1 MAWTPPLT
9 RHNSLSAQ
17 GNVLSCNVQLSKH
30 NSPTFSRRCM
40 KPTPLNNLNENVAE
54 KALPQVRL
62 DENIVITEHVPPN
75 TNRLRKVLMYL
86 EPKGCMKERDEYALY
101 VFSPSNR

>member
-1 MAWTPPLT
+1 
-9 RHNSLSAQ
+9 
-17 GNVLSCNVQLSKH
+17 
-30 NSPTFSRRCM
+30 M

-54 KALPQVRL
+54 KALPQVRM

-75 TNRLRKVLMYL
+75 ANRLRKVLMYL